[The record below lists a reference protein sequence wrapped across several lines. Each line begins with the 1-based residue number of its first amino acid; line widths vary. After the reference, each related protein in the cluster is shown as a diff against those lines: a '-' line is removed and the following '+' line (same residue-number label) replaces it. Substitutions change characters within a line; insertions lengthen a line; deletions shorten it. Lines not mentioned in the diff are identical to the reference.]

1 MNSYLTVPIDSQ
13 AVLELT
19 AIARQKNMTA
29 EQLAA
34 ELIDEYLENAE
45 LLAIAMESLNDGEP
59 TIPWEDVQR
68 RLGL

>member
-13 AVLELT
+13 TVFELT
-19 AIARQKNMTA
+19 AIARQKNMTV

-45 LLAIAMESLNDGEP
+45 LLAIAMKSLNDDEP

-68 RLGL
+68 RLVR